1 MSFLDNCGSI
11 QLDAILTDLG
21 RKRMAQGKF
30 EVKKFALG
38 DDEIDYALFNKND
51 LGTAYEGDGSWDAD
65 RKIISQ
71 SCFEAFAETSA
82 VINYGLTNF
91 ERNDILYLP
100 VLRLNYSG
108 SALSPDPNVTRT
120 LPNEIPGFARP
131 SGSVFH
137 LSVNDETT
145 TKLKNENN
153 FFKNMNY
160 ILESNNTTN
169 TKVVVESGLDT
180 ETFPPG
186 ATGGAVVANKK
197 NRETFILQTAL
208 LDSYY
213 TVYADSRFFS
223 QVLGS
228 PKSSEF
234 RTGPRGEL
242 KQNFTPLE
250 FGTKVSLETVIDK
263 FDVYMFEGVPN
274 HIYRIV
280 GTMKNDTNFSAIR
293 GPRGTALAL
302 GFATLNELG
311 GSSGATRDQ
320 KYTTFGKTDQ
330 TVFGGS
336 NKYDY
341 IDTTIYVAGMTSN
354 ARAEIPL
361 RIIRYAGT

>member
-30 EVKKFALG
+30 EVEKFALG
-38 DDEIDYALFNKND
+38 DDEIDYALFRKD
-51 LGTAYEGDGSWDAD
+51 KISVAFSGDGSWDAD
-65 RKIISQ
+65 RRILSQ

-108 SALSPDPNVTRT
+108 SVLVPDASVTRT
-120 LPNEIPGFARP
+120 LPDEIPGFARP
-131 SGSVFH
+131 SRSVFH

-145 TKLKNENN
+145 TKLKNE
-153 FFKNMNY
+153 FKNMNY

-180 ETFPPG
+180 DTAAV

-197 NRETFILQTAL
+197 NRETFILHAAL

-223 QVLGS
+223 QILGP
-228 PKSSEF
+228 PKSAEF
-234 RTGPRGEL
+234 RTGRGGAL
-242 KQNFTPLE
+242 KENFTPLE

-263 FDVYMFEGVPN
+263 FDVYILRGIPN
-274 HIYRIV
+274 HIYRPS
-280 GTMKNDTNFSAIR
+280 GTFSDFNISAIR
-293 GPRGTALAL
+293 GPRGSVLAL

-311 GSSGATRDQ
+311 GSSTATRDQ

-330 TVFGGS
+330 TIFGGS

-354 ARAEIPL
+354 ARVQIPL

>member
-38 DDEIDYALFNKND
+38 DDEVDYALFLKDETYMGYTGNIPK
-51 LGTAYEGDGSWDAD
+51 ED
-65 RKIISQ
+65 RRILSQ

-108 SALSPDPNVTRT
+108 SALSPDPNVTRI

-180 ETFPPG
+180 ETTVG

-197 NRETFILQTAL
+197 NRETFILHAAL

-223 QVLGS
+223 QILGPPES
-228 PKSSEF
+228 AEF
-234 RTGPRGEL
+234 RTGRGGVL
-242 KQNFTPLE
+242 KENFTPLE

-263 FDVYMFEGVPN
+263 FDVYILRGIPN
-274 HIYRIV
+274 HIYRPS
-280 GTMKNDTNFSAIR
+280 GTFSDFNISAIR
-293 GPRGTALAL
+293 GPRGSVLAL

-311 GSSGATRDQ
+311 GSSTATRDQ

-330 TVFGGS
+330 TIFGGS

-354 ARAEIPL
+354 ARVQIPL

>member
-38 DDEIDYALFNKND
+38 DDEIDYALFDKTAMAD
-51 LGTAYEGDGSWDAD
+51 AYEPDGSWNAD
-65 RKIISQ
+65 RKLLSQ

-100 VLRLNYSG
+100 VLSLNYKG
-108 SALSPDPNVTRT
+108 SALSPVASVTRT
-120 LPNEIPGFARP
+120 LPREIPGFARP
-131 SGSVFH
+131 SGSVFY

-145 TKLKNENN
+145 TKLKNE
-153 FFKNMNY
+153 FKNMNY

-180 ETFPPG
+180 DSTG
-186 ATGGAVVANKK
+186 APSGVVMANKK
-197 NRETFILQTAL
+197 NRETFILRTGL
-208 LDSYY
+208 LDSHY

-223 QVLGS
+223 QILGP
-228 PKSSEF
+228 PKSAEF
-234 RTGPRGEL
+234 KTGAGGAL
-242 KQNFTPLE
+242 KENFTPLE
-250 FGTKVSLETVIDK
+250 FSTKVSLETIIDK
-263 FDVYMFEGVPN
+263 FDVYMLRGVPN
-274 HIYRIV
+274 HVYRPT
-280 GTMKNDTNFSAIR
+280 GTASDSNISAIR
-293 GPRGTALAL
+293 GPRGSVLAL

-311 GSSGATRDQ
+311 GSSTATRDQ

-354 ARAEIPL
+354 ARTQIPL

>member
-1 MSFLDNCGSI
+1 MSFLDNCGTI

-21 RKRMAQGKF
+21 RKRMVQGKF
-30 EVKKFALG
+30 EVEKFALG
-38 DDEIDYALFNKND
+38 DDEIDYALFLKD
-51 LGTAYEGDGSWDAD
+51 KISVAFSDDGSWDAD
-65 RKIISQ
+65 RRILSQ

-100 VLRLNYSG
+100 VLKLNYSG
-108 SALSPDPNVTRT
+108 SNSFTDGGAFVASPS
-120 LPNEIPGFARP
+120 EHPGFARP

-145 TKLKNENN
+145 TKLKNESG

-160 ILESNNTTN
+160 ILESNNVTN
-169 TKVVVESGLDT
+169 TKVIVESGLNTTAIIGD
-180 ETFPPG
+180 P
-186 ATGGAVVANKK
+186 K
-197 NRETFILQTAL
+197 NRETYILQNAL

-223 QVLGS
+223 QVLGP
-228 PKSSEF
+228 PKSAQFE
-234 RTGPRGEL
+234 TGRGGTL
-242 KQNFTPLE
+242 KENFTPLE
-250 FGTKVSLETVIDK
+250 FSTKVSLETVIDR
-263 FDVYMFEGVPN
+263 FDVYLLKGIDNKV
-274 HIYRIV
+274 YRPQGI
-280 GTMKNDTNFSAIR
+280 TTTDTTLSAIK
-293 GPRGTALAL
+293 GPRGSVLAL
-302 GFATLNELG
+302 GFAILNELG

-330 TVFGGS
+330 TINGGS
-336 NKYDY
+336 NKYDH

-354 ARAEIPL
+354 ARIEIPV

>member
-30 EVKKFALG
+30 EVEKFALG

-51 LGTAYEGDGSWDAD
+51 LGTAYDGDGSWDAD
-65 RKIISQ
+65 RRIISQ

-100 VLRLNYSG
+100 VLRLNYKG
-108 SALSPDPNVTRT
+108 SALSPDVAVTRT
-120 LPNEIPGFARP
+120 LPSEIPGFARP

-145 TKLKNENN
+145 TKLKNE
-153 FFKNMNY
+153 FKNMNY
-160 ILESNNTTN
+160 ILESNNAAN

-180 ETFPPG
+180 DTENAP
-186 ATGGAVVANKK
+186 AGAVIANKK

-223 QVLGS
+223 QILGS
-228 PKSSEF
+228 SKSADF
-234 RTGPRGEL
+234 KTGPRGEL
-242 KQNFTPLE
+242 KQNFVPLQ

-263 FDVYMFEGVPN
+263 FDVYMFEGAPN
-274 HIYRIV
+274 HIYREP
-280 GTMKNDTNFSAIR
+280 GTTTTPDAALSAIR

-330 TVFGGS
+330 TIFGGS

-354 ARAEIPL
+354 ARTEIPL

>member
-1 MSFLDNCGSI
+1 MSFLDNGGTI

-21 RKRMAQGKF
+21 RKRMSQGKF
-30 EVKKFALG
+30 EVEKFALG
-38 DDEIDYALFNKND
+38 DDEVDYALFLKD
-51 LGTAYEGDGSWDAD
+51 DVGAGFFESGIYKAD
-65 RKIISQ
+65 RRILSQ

-100 VLRLNYSG
+100 ELKLNYSG
-108 SALSPDPNVTRT
+108 SNSFTDDDDNFVASPS
-120 LPNEIPGFARP
+120 EHPGFARP

-145 TKLKNENN
+145 TKLKTESGI
-153 FFKNMNY
+153 FKNMNY

-169 TKVVVESGLDT
+169 TKVIVESGLNTTAIIGDQ
-180 ETFPPG
+180 
-186 ATGGAVVANKK
+186 K
-197 NRETFILQTAL
+197 NRESFLLRNAL

-223 QVLGS
+223 QVLG
-228 PKSSEF
+228 PTKSARFE
-234 RTGPRGEL
+234 TGRGGTL
-242 KQNFTPLE
+242 KESFTPLE
-250 FGTKVSLETVIDK
+250 FSTKVSLETVIDR
-263 FDVYMFEGVPN
+263 FDVYLLKGVDN
-274 HIYRIV
+274 KVYRPQ
-280 GTMKNDTNFSAIR
+280 GSTSTDTTLSAIK
-293 GPRGTALAL
+293 GPRGSVLAL

-330 TVFGGS
+330 TIFGGS

-354 ARAEIPL
+354 ARIEIPV